1 MAAQKVRAHLAN
13 QKQPESRRVRRNAS
27 VSSMS
32 TSSGGATPV
41 SAEGS
46 TEDAKW
52 PENHHE
58 SPAKA
63 AGPSPLHPA
72 PGAASGPETLPSVA
86 GNTSKASRNPEPELS
101 AAAFT
106 PSDGKRGLRPQK
118 DALRALY
125 RPLASTK
132 RTGGLSYEVTAP
144 GPVSVRSDSEGSAS
158 PDSHKRGSPVD
169 KARLR
174 VGSREQIKTLLSQ
187 NATLIN
193 KLAQAS
199 SPASQG
205 VQADRSKG
213 LGNGP
218 RRSMAQ

>member
-1 MAAQKVRAHLAN
+1 M
-13 QKQPESRRVRRNAS
+13 RRNAS

-158 PDSHKRGSPVD
+158 PDSHKRRGSPVD

-213 LGNGP
+213 LGNGLAGAPTLRGGP